1 MGLFVNLRNVDRV
14 PGLVVRVI
22 GTDTIDINI
31 EPIGHPIPLT
41 VDGSENRY
49 PRTQEGN
56 VQVQSSPKSVTQT

>member
-41 VDGSENRY
+41 VDGSEAR
-49 PRTQEGN
+49 
-56 VQVQSSPKSVTQT
+56 KSDASRLPDKPVSAG